1 MILKGSITIY
11 YYEPVQNEK
20 FVSSILNPEYKMN
33 YLEYMYKQEE
43 QEGDSDDDEFSN
55 EYFEEFAKKEF
66 DYSDNGIKLKR

>member
-1 MILKGSITIY
+1 
-11 YYEPVQNEK
+11 
-20 FVSSILNPEYKMN
+20 MN